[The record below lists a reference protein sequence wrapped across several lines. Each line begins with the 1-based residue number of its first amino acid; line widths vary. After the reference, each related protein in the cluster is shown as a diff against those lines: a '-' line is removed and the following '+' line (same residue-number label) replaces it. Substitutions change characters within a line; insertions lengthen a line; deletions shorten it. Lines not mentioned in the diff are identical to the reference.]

1 MWLIKMVLKFKWL
14 KGLNMYQLLDKGQ
27 AVPCTRVDTIEEAI
41 EMTRAFEQE
50 WRRIRTILGKPID
63 ASPYTIDLV

>member
-1 MWLIKMVLKFKWL
+1 
-14 KGLNMYQLLDKGQ
+14 MYQLLDIGVP
-27 AVPCTRVDTIEEAI
+27 VPCTRVDTIEEVI

-50 WRRIRTILGKPID
+50 WRRIQIILGKPID